1 MNEKQVAEILSR
13 SSIFMSFGDIE
24 GLSLPPLEAAFS
36 GNIVVGYTGQGAHEY
51 FRKPVFREVHN
62 GNFINFCKS
71 VVRATLDVQDGCLDT
86 NEFNIEVEK
95 VKSIY
100 SKDNELK
107 TMKAV
112 ISKIE
117 NILLKISD

>member
-1 MNEKQVAEILSR
+1 LS
-13 SSIFMSFGDIE
+13 
-24 GLSLPPLEAAFS
+24 
-36 GNIVVGYTGQGAHEY
+36 
-51 FRKPVFREVHN
+51 
-62 GNFINFCKS
+62 
-71 VVRATLDVQDGCLDT
+71 T

-107 TMKAV
+107 TMKAL